1 MSEQVGDKGT
11 SVEGVKNNFTYSA
24 LFWLFL
30 FGSIAGFLFE
40 GVWCVFRKGH
50 WENHSALVWGPFCIV
65 YGIGAVAVYLLSG
78 CLDKKNWPLQ
88 FLAFSLSGGMV
99 EYFTGLFQE
108 LVFGSVSWDYSKH
121 WLNIGG
127 RVSLKMALLWG
138 VLGILFVHFIYPHL
152 RRLLNKI
159 RGQTVKITCVILTI
173 FMAVN
178 ILVSSA
184 AVLRWRERTNNM
196 PPSNQTEE
204 LLDRFYEDE
213 TMETIYPNMRFQ

>member
-1 MSEQVGDKGT
+1 MGKQAVDNSTSVKGDKK
-11 SVEGVKNNFTYSA
+11 SFTYSA

-40 GVWCVFRKGH
+40 GVWCVFRKGY

-78 CLDKKNWPLQ
+78 CLKKKWPLQ

-138 VLGILFVHFIYPHL
+138 VLGILFAHFIYPYL
-152 RRLLNKI
+152 NRLLNKC
-159 RGQTVKITCVILTI
+159 RGRISKVACIILTV
-173 FMAVN
+173 FMAAN
-178 ILVSSA
+178 LLVSSV
-184 AVLRWRERTNNM
+184 AVLRWRERTNDM
-196 PPSNQTEE
+196 PPSNKVEE
-204 LLDRFYEDE
+204 ILDQFYDNE
-213 TMETIYPNMRFQ
+213 TMKEIYNNMRFQ

>member
-1 MSEQVGDKGT
+1 MGKQAVDNSTSVKGDK
-11 SVEGVKNNFTYSA
+11 KNFTYSA

-78 CLDKKNWPLQ
+78 CLNKKNWVLQ

-108 LVFGSVSWDYSKH
+108 LVFGSISWDYSKH

-138 VLGILFVHFIYPHL
+138 VLGILFVHFIYPYL
-152 RRLLNKI
+152 RRLLNKC
-159 RGQTVKITCVILTI
+159 RGRISKIACIILTV
-173 FMAVN
+173 FMAAN
-178 ILVSSA
+178 LLVSSV
-184 AVLRWRERTNNM
+184 AVLRWRERTNDM
-196 PPSNQTEE
+196 PPSNKVEE
-204 LLDRFYEDE
+204 ILDQFYDDE
-213 TMETIYPNMRFQ
+213 TMKEIYTNMRFQ

>member
-1 MSEQVGDKGT
+1 MKKDVNHNVAYPT
-11 SVEGVKNNFTYSA
+11 

-50 WENHSALVWGPFCIV
+50 WESHSSLVWGPFCIV
-65 YGIGAVAVYLLSG
+65 YGIGAIAVYLLSC
-78 CLDKKNWPLQ
+78 CLNKKNMPLQ
-88 FLAFSLSGGMV
+88 FLALSLSGGMV
-99 EYFTGLFQE
+99 EYFTGLFQD
-108 LVFGSVSWDYSKH
+108 LAFGSVSWDYSKH

-138 VLGILFVHFIYPHL
+138 VLGILFLYCIYPHL
-152 RRLLNKI
+152 HRLLNKI
-159 RGQTVKITCVILTI
+159 RGQTAKIICIILTI

-184 AVLRWRERTNNM
+184 AVLRWRERINNM
-196 PPSNQTEE
+196 LPSNQVEE
-204 LLDRFYEDE
+204 LLDQFYDNEALE
-213 TMETIYPNMRFQ
+213 EIYPNMRFR

>member
-1 MSEQVGDKGT
+1 MREQAVEKRRFHKGIHHKF
-11 SVEGVKNNFTYSA
+11 SYSA

-65 YGIGAVAVYLLSG
+65 YGIGAVAVYLLSC
-78 CLDKKNWPLQ
+78 CLNKKNMLLQ
-88 FLAFSLSGGMV
+88 FFAFSLSGGMV

-138 VLGILFVHFIYPHL
+138 VLGILFLYFIYPPL
-152 RRLLNKI
+152 RRLLNKS
-159 RGQTVKITCVILTI
+159 RGKTAKILCAILTA
-173 FMAVN
+173 FMVVN

-184 AVLRWRERTNNM
+184 AVLRWRERINNM
-196 PPSNQTEE
+196 PPSNEAEE
-204 LLDRFYEDE
+204 SLDQFFDDE
-213 TMETIYPNMRFQ
+213 TMEKIYPNMRFP